1 MAVESLE
8 AEEIIRR
15 IEEEEDVRQL
25 ISKVRPQELPYVL
38 ERISRE
44 DRLRLV
50 HLLPDEAVS
59 RVLPKLPPEILEDL
73 ILEMGRE
80 RAIRIASSMPADE
93 LSDVLDKV
101 SPHTKKRLLKWLP
114 TWKLNEIKPLLA
126 YPPDTAGGLMTN
138 RIPIFYEGTPV
149 EKVIQEFTVR
159 LKFDEYDTSNCI
171 YAVDKDEKL
180 KGMISSKELLLA
192 PRDKKLREVVH
203 PPPAIVKPET
213 DQEEV
218 AKIVASYDLLEL
230 PVVDGSGKLLGAV
243 TVDDVIDVI
252 VNESS
257 EDLLKLGAT
266 ARFTVPYLTA
276 KITELVKKRVLWLIM
291 LCLVEILVAFIISS
305 FEKVITTTIALAFFI
320 PLISSTGGN
329 SGVQSSTL
337 VIRGLATGELT
348 IRDLLRILAKESIV
362 SMFIGLILAP
372 FLFVLSFT
380 VTFELWVSLILSI
393 AIVIIIF
400 VVNLMGGILPLM
412 VAKLRIDPATI
423 SAPLITTIA
432 DAIGLTIYFLVALIV
447 LTP

>member
-138 RIPIFYEGTPV
+138 RIPIFYEGTLV

-252 VNESS
+252 VNE
-257 EDLLKLGAT
+257 
-266 ARFTVPYLTA
+266 
-276 KITELVKKRVLWLIM
+276 
-291 LCLVEILVAFIISS
+291 
-305 FEKVITTTIALAFFI
+305 
-320 PLISSTGGN
+320 
-329 SGVQSSTL
+329 
-337 VIRGLATGELT
+337 
-348 IRDLLRILAKESIV
+348 
-362 SMFIGLILAP
+362 
-372 FLFVLSFT
+372 
-380 VTFELWVSLILSI
+380 
-393 AIVIIIF
+393 
-400 VVNLMGGILPLM
+400 
-412 VAKLRIDPATI
+412 
-423 SAPLITTIA
+423 
-432 DAIGLTIYFLVALIV
+432 
-447 LTP
+447 